1 MTTYT
6 VTTRDEDRT
15 VKDALETRQHIH
27 REFGR
32 TEKQAA
38 VARRALQ
45 ADEELTVGEVADELD
60 MNVRYVVEILEY
72 AQPVQLA
79 DMVLEVNDYDPDAVY
94 ERGDTKEMNRLYE
107 RVLPRLLDREVI
119 DA

>member
-6 VTTRDEDRT
+6 VTSRDENRT
-15 VKDALETRQHIH
+15 VKDALETRQHVA

-32 TEKQAA
+32 TEKQAE

-45 ADEELTVGEVADELD
+45 ADEELTVGEVAKDID

-72 AQPVQLA
+72 GQPVQLA
-79 DMVLEVNDYDPDAVY
+79 DMVLEQNGYDPDAVY
-94 ERGDTKEMNRLYE
+94 EAGDTEEMNRLYE